1 MIIING
7 RFLSQGITGVQRFAH
22 EIIRELDKIVEPDE
36 YKILAPQNII
46 YKELKYQNI
55 EIEICGNMKGHL
67 WEQIE
72 LPYYVK
78 KNKGKLISLCNTA
91 PIIKP
96 GIVAIHDI
104 QTKVHP
110 EFFSKKFQLWY
121 NILNG
126 FNIKNAEKIITVSEF
141 SKSEIVKHYKVS
153 NKKIEVIYNGW
164 QHMDR
169 IEKDETILE
178 KLNVQKDEYILGV
191 SSMNPNKNFKYILG
205 LAKLHPEYKFVIV
218 GKKNSEVFKDGTIEE
233 LDNLTWAGYV
243 SDGELKGLY
252 SNAKAFVFP
261 SFYEGFGIPP
271 LEAIASGCK
280 NIFVSNTSCLPEIY
294 YKEVQLINPLIPK
307 KIELYSNNIIILH
320 QDYSWQKSSKQLK
333 RMLEN
338 AFKINE

>member
-22 EIIRELDKIVEPDE
+22 EIIRELDKIVSPGE
-36 YKILAPQNII
+36 YKILAPQNIM

-78 KNKGKLISLCNTA
+78 KNKGKLINLCNTA
-91 PIIKP
+91 PILKP

-104 QTKVHP
+104 QTKVYP

-153 NKKIEVIYNGW
+153 DKKIEVIYNGW

-178 KLNVQKDEYILGV
+178 KLDVKKDEYILGV

-243 SDGELKGLY
+243 SDEELKGLY
-252 SNAKAFVFP
+252 SNAKAFIFP

-294 YKEVQLINPLIPK
+294 RDYVNYFNPQTIEKQNENKKNSK
-307 KIELYSNNIIILH
+307 KILDI
-320 QDYSWQKSSKQLK
+320 YSW
-333 RMLEN
+333 
-338 AFKINE
+338 KISAKKLQQIEVKI